1 LIKQQQGGGTYGQ
14 PPSYGPPSYNPPG
27 VGVGGNS
34 YSGSGV
40 FNPYNELNLTLQL
53 GQEIKNILRNFIVY
67 GNDDSFLTKHC
78 KLFDTY

>member
-53 GQEIKNILRNFIVY
+53 GQEIKNILRNFIVN
-67 GNDDSFLTKHC
+67 GNDAS
-78 KLFDTY
+78 FDTWLSYLF